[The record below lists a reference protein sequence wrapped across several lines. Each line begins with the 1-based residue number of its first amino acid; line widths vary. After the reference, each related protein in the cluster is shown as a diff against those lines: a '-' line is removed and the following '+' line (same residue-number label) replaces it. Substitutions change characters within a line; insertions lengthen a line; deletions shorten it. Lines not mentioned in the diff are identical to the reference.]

1 MNRLSHMVFAIA
13 LFVGLYTLI
22 YVFSVWQV
30 DASLLSDL
38 LFYYVA
44 GGLATSMISVP
55 ILYHKAPHRDMAAR
69 TTGNRSSV
77 SALAFVTFC
86 IGSLAGAVVRNLPN

>member
-1 MNRLSHMVFAIA
+1 MDRTQAEAGSAEEFVTMNRLSHMVFAIA
-13 LFVGLYTLI
+13 LFVGLYTLV

-55 ILYHKAPHRDMAAR
+55 ILYYKAPHRDMAAR
-69 TTGNRSSV
+69 TTGN
-77 SALAFVTFC
+77 
-86 IGSLAGAVVRNLPN
+86 GS